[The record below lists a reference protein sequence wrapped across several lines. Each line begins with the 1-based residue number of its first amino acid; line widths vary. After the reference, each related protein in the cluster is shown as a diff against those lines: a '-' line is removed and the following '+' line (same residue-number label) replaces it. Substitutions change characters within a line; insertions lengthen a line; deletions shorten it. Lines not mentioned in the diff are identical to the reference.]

1 MYLNGKERGRTGMF
15 KSANMKK
22 AVQKG
27 YREAMAMKALTDE
40 EYTESS
46 GLTTV
51 CSRDAIVHDRI
62 WELWRKTPS

>member
-40 EYTESS
+40 E
-46 GLTTV
+46 
-51 CSRDAIVHDRI
+51 
-62 WELWRKTPS
+62 